1 MWFFLWSHSQRM
13 AVLTKHINLR
23 RNSNLHLLKSME
35 KKSYSTNPQEAHL
48 TPSPFYLL
56 FKSYFLHV
64 CSDGPPFL
72 HHHLSLRFLQ
82 RRLLPFFLSFSL
94 LFSLSQPFPSH
105 LAPQTLYFSSHSQ
118 ILYYK
123 VLRTSLG
130 EIASSLIW
138 GTGREAE

>member
-35 KKSYSTNPQEAHL
+35 KKLLYQSTESPPYSLPL
-48 TPSPFYLL
+48 FSPLQIL
-56 FKSYFLHV
+56 FSA

-94 LFSLSQPFPSH
+94 LFSLSQPFASH
-105 LAPQTLYFSSHSQ
+105 LATQTLYFSAHSQ

-130 EIASSLIW
+130 EIASSLMW